1 MSGSSLLISLTN
13 KNYSDSHMNICL
25 FVFFFLRNKYTQGRG
40 KEILTQKHTTT
51 LLKSH
56 NNFLEKL
63 EQIIVHTTHLL
74 KHVS

>member
-1 MSGSSLLISLTN
+1 MFV
-13 KNYSDSHMNICL
+13 CL
-25 FVFFFLRNKYTQGRG
+25 FFFLRNEYTQGRG
-40 KEILTQKHTTT
+40 KEILTQKYNTT

-63 EQIIVHTTHLL
+63 EQIIVHTIHLL

>member
-1 MSGSSLLISLTN
+1 M
-13 KNYSDSHMNICL
+13 
-25 FVFFFLRNKYTQGRG
+25 FVCFFFFFRNKYTQGRG

-56 NNFLEKL
+56 NNFLKKL